1 MFRITELSIAAVS
14 VVCMGLFGCG
24 GDGDGSS
31 GGAVSG
37 GSGKV
42 VSCDVKTSQAGY
54 EAESCT
60 EVPESSPA
68 AEPFKQA
75 CGNQSVAGVT
85 TTTVGSGCPAA
96 QKKCTIGEQTV
107 YYYGEAAKYA
117 QCADVGNDSG
127 SSNNSGTA
135 QTGKVY
141 SCNINDIF
149 GNYCMEI
156 SESTPD
162 ATTFQANCNLSGGTF
177 GTGCPVSTKKCPD
190 DKMVTYFYDAVD
202 LVKSCDELMFGASNS
217 GDGKL
222 PTISGTK
229 VSLYYVVSEGGA
241 QSTYCLEYGSESSS
255 SRIIAA
261 EKANCNEMNEYSSV
275 SCKIGTGCP
284 SSAKI
289 CGSELTGGLKY
300 FYDQSDMNKSCAT
313 LM

>member
-14 VVCMGLFGCG
+14 VVCLGLFGCG

-42 VSCDVKTSQAGY
+42 VSCNVKTSQAGY

-127 SSNNSGTA
+127 SSNLKSARRPLMPRVSRLVATCQAGLLEQAA
-135 QTGKVY
+135 QFLRRNVLMIKQ
-141 SCNINDIF
+141 SHIF
-149 GNYCMEI
+149 
-156 SESTPD
+156 
-162 ATTFQANCNLSGGTF
+162 
-177 GTGCPVSTKKCPD
+177 
-190 DKMVTYFYDAVD
+190 
-202 LVKSCDELMFGASNS
+202 
-217 GDGKL
+217 
-222 PTISGTK
+222 TIPM
-229 VSLYYVVSEGGA
+229 
-241 QSTYCLEYGSESSS
+241 
-255 SRIIAA
+255 I
-261 EKANCNEMNEYSSV
+261 
-275 SCKIGTGCP
+275 
-284 SSAKI
+284 
-289 CGSELTGGLKY
+289 
-300 FYDQSDMNKSCAT
+300 
-313 LM
+313 

>member
-127 SSNNSGTA
+127 SSNNFGTA

-141 SCNINDIF
+141 SCHVKDSY
-149 GNYCMEI
+149 GNFCAEI
-156 SESTPD
+156 SETTPD
-162 ATTFQANCNLSGGTF
+162 ASSFQASCNLSGGTF

-190 DKMVTYFYDAVD
+190 DKTVTYFYDTDD
-202 LVKSCDELMFGASNS
+202 LMKSCNELMFGVPDS
-217 GDGKL
+217 GVEVL

-229 VSLYYVVSEGGA
+229 VSLYYKRSDGGVM
-241 QSTYCLEYGSESSS
+241 STYCLEYGTGSSS

-261 EKANCNEMNEYSSV
+261 EKANCNELNEYSTIT
-275 SCKIGTGCP
+275 CTIGTGCP
-284 SSAKI
+284 SSTKI